1 MIQKYTRQTSI
12 VCWTEKNYNMFPGLI
27 NAELGLL
34 GRAGVCAVW
43 LDVTFSKINNCT
55 GTVIFFF
62 SQQRDGRIRRADGCS
77 RQSHNLQ
84 ITAELLSCQHS
95 ALLCRLSHNAVQPYK
110 KKKKVLLSYTLISL
124 ALLLQPISPFAPVLP
139 NNLLGILGGEKSHFV
154 LSDWLVSTNPLQG
167 RLAWDHD
174 GGRHCALAARPRWP
188 SKWTINK

>member
-1 MIQKYTRQTSI
+1 
-12 VCWTEKNYNMFPGLI
+12 MFPGLI

-34 GRAGVCAVW
+34 GLAGVCAVW

-55 GTVIFFF
+55 GTVFFFF
-62 SQQRDGRIRRADGCS
+62 SLSLFFFFSDSSETVESGEPTAAHVNRTIYKSPPSCFHVNTRLCSAVSPIMQCS
-77 RQSHNLQ
+77 R
-84 ITAELLSCQHS
+84 T
-95 ALLCRLSHNAVQPYK
+95 
-110 KKKKVLLSYTLISL
+110 KKKKVLLSHTLISL

-139 NNLLGILGGEKSHFV
+139 NTLLGILGGEKSHFV
-154 LSDWLVSTNPLQG
+154 LSDWLVSTNPLQS